1 MQYQF
6 QLIFALQGTPSEGL
20 FHFVKA
26 GEANI
31 VLATQ
36 ALGSSLIANPS
47 NIHQLTIHIS
57 RLKKHVT
64 FSTAD
69 CPDKIRRNM
78 VLYNFACSL
87 GSFTITHAVSSKE
100 NQFVIQMATD
110 VKQDIELLKS
120 IEKRFNKKS

>member
-6 QLIFALQGTPSEGL
+6 PLIFALQGTPSEEL
-20 FHFVKA
+20 LHFIKA

-36 ALGSSLIANPS
+36 TMGSNLTASHS

-57 RLKKHVT
+57 RLKKHVA
-64 FSTAD
+64 FSSAD
-69 CPDKIRRNM
+69 RPDKIRRNM

-87 GSFTITHAVSSKE
+87 GSFTLTHSVSSKE
-100 NQFVIQMATD
+100 NQLVIQMTTD

-120 IEKRFNKKS
+120 IEKRFNKNS